1 MTKTKSTSLLFYVIL
16 LSLPLVL
23 SACISIKSDGASSG
37 GSLSNSAFF
46 ISTDFA
52 ETWTAKNKV
61 ANVDAKLK
69 TFSNNIT
76 GIALDPQDE
85 KAIYLGTTDS
95 GIYYTYNY
103 GASWENVLPYNGNV
117 NDLFVH
123 PKDKCQIYAA
133 IHNKIVKSEDC
144 ARTWKDL
151 YFEPRAGQ
159 YISSLAINHQNPDI
173 IFAGTKEGALL
184 RSVDKGVSWA
194 VYHRFDGK
202 ISKILVMNHS
212 DSNIMYVALESQGV
226 WRSTDA
232 GATWEDIMLL
242 PVYQLENVTEDEKTF
257 TRPVITEKEK
267 LMSKISGVKILSDVT
282 ADLTTRDNLLYANKI
297 GIFRFKEDHWEQYK
311 LLTSKNKASIYSIA
325 VNPLNG
331 QEIYYGTNN
340 AFYFSRDG
348 GANWQVKDLPTT
360 KIAKELEFSPN
371 SKYLYLGTYF
381 IEQ

>member
-1 MTKTKSTSLLFYVIL
+1 MTKTKSVSLLFYLGL
-16 LSLPLVL
+16 LSLPFFL
-23 SACISIKSDGASSG
+23 SACISIKSGNTNNTTSA
-37 GSLSNSAFF
+37 SAFF

-61 ANVDAKLK
+61 ANVEAATK
-69 TFSNNIT
+69 TFTNNIT
-76 GIALDPQDE
+76 KIALDPQDE

-103 GASWENVLPYNGNV
+103 GSSWENTLPYGGTV

-133 IHNKIVKSEDC
+133 IHNKILKSEDC
-144 ARTWKDL
+144 ARTWTDL

-159 YISSLAINHQNPDI
+159 YISSLAINYQNPDI

-194 VYHRFDGK
+194 VYHRFDNK
-202 ISKILVMNHS
+202 ISKILIMNHS

-226 WRSTDA
+226 WRSMDG
-232 GATWEDIMLL
+232 GANWEDVMAL
-242 PVYQLENVTEDEKTF
+242 PVYQLENVTEDDKTF

-282 ADLTTRDNLLYANKI
+282 ADLTTKDNLLYANKI
-297 GIFRFKEDHWEQYK
+297 GIFRFTGDHWEQYK
-311 LLTSKNKASIYSIA
+311 LLTSKNKASIYSVT

-340 AFYFSRDG
+340 AFYFTKDG
-348 GANWQVKDLPTT
+348 GANWQVKDLPTV

-371 SKYLYLGTYF
+371 SKYLYLGTYV

>member
-1 MTKTKSTSLLFYVIL
+1 MIKTKIFYLSLLC
-16 LSLPLVL
+16 LPLFL
-23 SACISIKSDGASSG
+23 SACISIKSGNSNNA
-37 GSLSNSAFF
+37 LSASAFF
-46 ISTDFA
+46 ISTDFG
-52 ETWTAKNKV
+52 ETWTAKNKI
-61 ANVDAKLK
+61 ANVEATTK
-69 TFSNNIT
+69 TFTNNVSK
-76 GIALDPQDE
+76 IALDPQDE

-103 GASWENVLPYNGNV
+103 GNSWENVLPYNGTV

-123 PKDKCQIYAA
+123 PKDKCQLYAA

-144 ARTWKDL
+144 ARTWIDL

-159 YISSLAINHQNPDI
+159 YISSLAIDYQNPDI

-184 RSVDKGVSWA
+184 RSVDKGVSWS
-194 VYHRFDGK
+194 VYHRFDNK

-212 DSNIMYVALESQGV
+212 DSNTMYVALENQGL
-226 WRSTDA
+226 WRSIDA
-232 GATWEDIMLL
+232 GANWEDVMQL
-242 PVYQLENVTEDEKTF
+242 PLYQPDTVIEEQ
-257 TRPVITEKEK
+257 RP
-267 LMSKISGVKILSDVT
+267 LAKISGVKILSDVT
-282 ADLTTRDNLLYANKI
+282 ADLTTKDSLLYANKI
-297 GIFRFKEDHWEQYK
+297 GIFRFKVDHWEQYK
-311 LLTSKNKASIYSIA
+311 LLTSKNKATIYSVA

-340 AFYFSRDG
+340 AFYFSKDG

-371 SKYLYLGTYF
+371 SKYLYLGTYV